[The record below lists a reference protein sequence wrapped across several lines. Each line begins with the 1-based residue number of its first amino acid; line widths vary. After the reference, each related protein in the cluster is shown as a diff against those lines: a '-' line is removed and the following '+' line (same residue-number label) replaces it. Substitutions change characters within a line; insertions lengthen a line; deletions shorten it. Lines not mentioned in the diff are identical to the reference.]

1 MPLLD
6 NECQRERTQMDIY
19 KAEAVEDLQS
29 RYDLWAQE
37 YENDIASYGYKLPVV
52 VAGFLGRLVSPS
64 REITQMP

>member
-1 MPLLD
+1 MNVKEKELKW
-6 NECQRERTQMDIY
+6 IY

-52 VAGFLGRLVSPS
+52 VAGFLGRLASPS